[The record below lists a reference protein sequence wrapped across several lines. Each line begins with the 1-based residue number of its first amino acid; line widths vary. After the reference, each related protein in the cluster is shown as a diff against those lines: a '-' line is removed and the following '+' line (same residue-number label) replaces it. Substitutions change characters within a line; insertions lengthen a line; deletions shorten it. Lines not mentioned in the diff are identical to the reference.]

1 MSSTTLTEKNATEV
15 ELLNQDV
22 TNKLVKEEPVDLVL
36 PNLTIDNYNT

>member
-36 PNLTIDNYNT
+36 PNLTIDNFNT